1 MGRKPR
7 IVRKQRCPNRME
19 EISEELNSRLESNKT
34 VEKCMKKMKYL
45 IEKYKEAKSGTG
57 NRLGAQEGKAY
68 FTTRSTLSWDVEI
81 SLHYETCLKQGP
93 VEVKVHWTYH
103 TAAVLTPQL
112 VRMI

>member
-1 MGRKPR
+1 MVTGRAKTAGPIMGRKPR

-45 IEKYKEAKSGTG
+45 IEEYKEAKSGTG

-81 SLHYETCLKQGP
+81 SLYYETCLKQGP
-93 VEVKVHWTYH
+93 VEVKVH
-103 TAAVLTPQL
+103 
-112 VRMI
+112 

>member
-1 MGRKPR
+1 MVTSRAKTAGPIMGRKPR
-7 IVRKQRCPNRME
+7 IVRKQRGPNRME

-93 VEVKVHWTYH
+93 VEVQVH
-103 TAAVLTPQL
+103 
-112 VRMI
+112 